1 MRNPQTLS
9 LRLGIDWGGTKMEVI
24 ALDAASGA
32 ECFRKR
38 VPTPRDD
45 YAGCI
50 AAVCNLV
57 RAAEAETGRA
67 GSVGLGIPG
76 SLSPATGL
84 VKNANSTWMNGKPLD
99 RDLEE
104 ALARPVRIQNDAN
117 CLAVSEATDGAGAG
131 AHVVHAII
139 IGTGCGSGIAIDGR
153 AHRGANGIGGEWGNI
168 PVPWMR
174 EDEYPGPECWT
185 GHRGTIDRL
194 CSGTGFQWDFEQA
207 SGEPLTGREI
217 VARAREGCPVAGG
230 SLERYISRL
239 GRAMAMAANLI
250 DPDVFV
256 LGGGM
261 SNVDE
266 LYTGLPDA
274 MAPFIFSD
282 HYEVPIRKAAHGD
295 SSGVRGA
302 AWLWNA

>member
-1 MRNPQTLS
+1 MTDPKTLP

-24 ALDAASGA
+24 ALDASTGL
-32 ECFRKR
+32 ERFRKR

-45 YAGCI
+45 YPGCI
-50 AAVCNLV
+50 AAVRELV
-57 RAAEAETGRA
+57 SAAEAETGLA

-99 RDLEE
+99 KDLEE

-174 EDEYPGPECWT
+174 EDEYPGPDCWT

-194 CSGTGFQWDFEQA
+194 CSGTGFQWDHEQA
-207 SGEPLTGREI
+207 SGESLTGREI
-217 VARAREGCPVAGG
+217 VARAREGCPVAAA
-230 SLERYISRL
+230 SLDRYISRL

-266 LYTGLPDA
+266 LYTRLADA

-302 AWLWNA
+302 AWLWNT